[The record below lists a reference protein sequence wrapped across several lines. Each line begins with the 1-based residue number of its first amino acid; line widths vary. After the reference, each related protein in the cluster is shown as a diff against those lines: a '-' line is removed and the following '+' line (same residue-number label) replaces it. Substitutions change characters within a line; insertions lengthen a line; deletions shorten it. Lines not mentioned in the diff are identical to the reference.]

1 MTVQPGS
8 NPLDPG
14 LAWDSALDVVPFPT
28 YVVDIDTLAL
38 LSVNRSMRQLT
49 GAAAGQTC
57 YRAIYQQD
65 TPCLFCKRAELAQA
79 GGPTAT
85 PLIFEHFNEAD
96 NRWYQLQEALI
107 PWHDGRVVKSS
118 TAVDISQLKAVQNAL
133 AEAHADLSLKSR
145 ELERA
150 AATDNLT
157 GLLNRRRIDQILAQ
171 EFDSAQRYS
180 HPLSVIL
187 VDIDHFKAINDSLG
201 HLVGDQVLQA
211 VAATLAGAV
220 RKQDCVSRWGGEEFL
235 IVCPHTDLAGAL
247 SLAEHLRQDI
257 ERAELASGRRET
269 CSFGV
274 AELPGTG
281 TVTALLE
288 RADAALYRAKRGGR
302 NRVEAHGAPGEAK

>member
-1 MTVQPGS
+1 MTAPPGP
-8 NPLDPG
+8 NALDP
-14 LAWDSALDVVPFPT
+14 LFAWDSALDVVPFPT
-28 YVVDIDTLAL
+28 YVVDIDTLTL
-38 LSVNRSMRQLT
+38 LTVNRSMRQLT

-65 TPCLFCKRAELAQA
+65 APCLFCKRGELVQA
-79 GGPTAT
+79 GAPTEA
-85 PLIFEHFNEAD
+85 PLVFEHFNEAD

-107 PWHDGRVVKSS
+107 PWHDGRMVKSS
-118 TAVDISQLKAVQNAL
+118 VAVDISQLKAVQNAL
-133 AEAHADLSLKSR
+133 AEAHADLSLKNR
-145 ELERA
+145 ELARA

-157 GLLNRRRIDQILAQ
+157 GLLNRRRIDEILAQ

-201 HLVGDQVLQA
+201 HLVGDQVLQV

-220 RKQDCVSRWGGEEFL
+220 RKHDGVSRWGGEEFL

-247 SLAEHLRQDI
+247 SLAEHLRLGI
-257 ERAELASGRRET
+257 ERTELSSGRRAT

-274 AELPGTG
+274 AQLQGAG
-281 TVTALLE
+281 TVSQLLE

-302 NRVEAHGAPGEAK
+302 NRVEAHEAPG